1 MFEFGREL
9 RRLFGGVRSASGRAQ
24 LPGKDGFTGGDGALL
39 ELLDLKLL
47 KAEAKGADVAAGRI
61 GARDRARRLLEAAV
75 VWRELARRTGNAE
88 ALRKAAANAERAAD
102 AYAGAHRQQ
111 GWSRARLEQANC
123 ALLGSELFGDGG
135 LEAAAEKA
143 AVEAQR
149 AGGPA
154 GMLAL
159 AALAQIHARR
169 TIASG
174 GAADARAAA
183 RLFNDPIA
191 MLEGAGRRDAHLKL
205 AGAEARL
212 VRCDLLIGAG
222 LRLKDE
228 DLIRA
233 GLGDLTAAEERLDA
247 AYEPLT
253 LSRIA
258 IAKAAAKAALGE
270 MTGDL
275 ARLARSVSALATALD
290 ALGRDQSPLDWARGQ
305 ISLGR
310 ALTQLG
316 EATENETAFAKALS
330 CYDRAGLV
338 LRDAPGLVVRAEAA
352 NGRGLALARLAELTG
367 DTRVLDKAEA
377 AFKAELVTG
386 PHRADPVTWA
396 MLQVQLGQVYVT
408 RLGLTHRDRGE
419 RAAAA
424 MAFQA
429 AMDVFGEEGLRSLT
443 AIAAEGLER
452 LAAVKVS

>member
-9 RRLFGGVRSASGRAQ
+9 RRLFGGGRGQ
-24 LPGKDGFTGGDGALL
+24 FPGKDGLTGGDGALL
-39 ELLDLKLL
+39 ELLDLKML

-75 VWRELARRTGNAE
+75 VWRELARRTGDAE
-88 ALRKAAANAERAAD
+88 ALRKAAANAERAAE
-102 AYAGAHRQQ
+102 AFAGNHRQQ
-111 GWSRARLEQANC
+111 GWSRARLEQASC
-123 ALLGSELFGDGG
+123 ALLGAELFGDTG

-149 AGGPA
+149 GGGAA

-159 AALAQIHARR
+159 AAIAQIQARR
-169 TIASG
+169 SIASG
-174 GAADARAAA
+174 GTAEARAAV

-205 AGAEARL
+205 AGADARL
-212 VRCDLLIGAG
+212 VRSELLVGAG

-247 AYEPLT
+247 SYEPLS
-253 LSRIA
+253 LARIA
-258 IAKAAAKAALGE
+258 VAKAAAQAALGE

-290 ALGRDQSPLDWARGQ
+290 ALGRDQSPLDWAKGQ
-305 ISLGR
+305 TALGR
-310 ALTQLG
+310 ALAQLG

-330 CYDRAGLV
+330 CYDRAGMV
-338 LRDAPGLVVRAEAA
+338 LREAPGLVIRAEAA
-352 NGRGLALARLAELTG
+352 NGRGQTLARLAELTG
-367 DTRVLDKAEA
+367 DVRVLDKAEN
-377 AFKAELVTG
+377 AFKAELVAG
-386 PHRADPVTWA
+386 PHRTDPVTWA

-408 RLGLTHRDRGE
+408 RLNLSGRDRGE

-429 AMDVFGEEGLRSLT
+429 ALDVFAEEGLRSLS
-443 AIAAEGLER
+443 AIAAEGLDR

>member
-9 RRLFGGVRSASGRAQ
+9 RRLFSGARAQ
-24 LPGKDGFTGGDGALL
+24 FPSKDGLTGGDGALL
-39 ELLDLKLL
+39 ELLDLKML

-61 GARDRARRLLEAAV
+61 GVRDRARRLLEAAI

-88 ALRKAAANAERAAD
+88 ARRKAAATAEKAAE

-123 ALLGSELFGDGG
+123 ALLGADLFGDSG

-143 AVEAQR
+143 AAEAQR
-149 AGGPA
+149 VGGAA
-154 GMLAL
+154 GMLAM
-159 AALAQIHARR
+159 ATLAQIKARR
-169 TIASG
+169 ALVSG
-174 GAADARAAA
+174 GAAEARVAA

-205 AGAEARL
+205 AGADARMI
-212 VRCDLLIGAG
+212 RCDLLVGAG

-233 GLGDLTAAEERLDA
+233 ALGDLAAAEERLDA

-253 LSRIA
+253 LARIA
-258 IAKAAAKAALGE
+258 IAKASAKAALGE

-290 ALGRDQSPLDWARGQ
+290 ALGREQSPLDWARGQ
-305 ISLGR
+305 SSLGR
-310 ALTQLG
+310 ALAQLG

-330 CYDRAGLV
+330 CYDRAGVMLRDEAGLV
-338 LRDAPGLVVRAEAA
+338 LRAEVA

-367 DTRVLDKAEA
+367 DVKVLDKAEA
-377 AFKAELVTG
+377 AFKAELMAG
-386 PHRADPVTWA
+386 PHRTDPVTWA

-408 RLGLTHRDRGE
+408 RLSLTGRDRGE

-429 AMDVFGEEGLRSLT
+429 AIDVFGEEGLRSLS
-443 AIAAEGLER
+443 AIACEGLER
-452 LAAVKVS
+452 LAAAKVS

>member
-9 RRLFGGVRSASGRAQ
+9 RRLFGGARATF
-24 LPGKDGFTGGDGALL
+24 PGKDGFTGGDGALL
-39 ELLDLKLL
+39 ELLDLRML
-47 KAEAKGADVAAGRI
+47 KSEAKGADVAAGRI

-75 VWRELARRTGNAE
+75 VWRELARRTGAAE
-88 ALRKAAANAERAAD
+88 ALRHAAACAERAAD

-111 GWSRARLEQANC
+111 GWSRARLEQASC

-159 AALAQIHARR
+159 AALAQIQARR
-169 TIASG
+169 TIANG
-174 GAADARAAA
+174 GGADARAAA

-205 AGAEARL
+205 AGADARL

-233 GLGDLTAAEERLDA
+233 ALGDLTAAEERLDA

-275 ARLARSVSALATALD
+275 ARLARSVSALATSLD

-330 CYDRAGLV
+330 CYDRASLV

-352 NGRGLALARLAELTG
+352 NGRGLALTRLAELTG
-367 DTRVLDKAEA
+367 DVRVLDKAEA
-377 AFKAELVTG
+377 AFKTELTAG
-386 PHRADPVTWA
+386 PHRTDPVTWA

>member
-9 RRLFGGVRSASGRAQ
+9 RRLFGGARAQ
-24 LPGKDGFTGGDGALL
+24 FPGKDGLTGGDGALL
-39 ELLDLKLL
+39 ELLDLRML

-75 VWRELARRTGNAE
+75 VWRELARRTGSAE
-88 ALRKAAANAERAAD
+88 ALRKAAASAERAAD

-111 GWSRARLEQANC
+111 GWSRARLEQASC

-149 AGGPA
+149 TGGAA

-159 AALAQIHARR
+159 SALAQIQARR

-191 MLEGAGRRDAHLKL
+191 MLESAGRRDAYLRL

-222 LRLKDE
+222 MRLKDE
-228 DLIRA
+228 DLVRA

-253 LSRIA
+253 LARIA

-275 ARLARSVSALATALD
+275 ARLARAVSALATALD

-305 ISLGR
+305 TALGR
-310 ALTQLG
+310 SLTQLG

-330 CYDRAGLV
+330 CYDRASLM

-352 NGRGLALARLAELTG
+352 NGRGQALTRLAELTG
-367 DTRVLDKAEA
+367 DVRVLDKAEA
-377 AFKAELVTG
+377 AFKTELAAG
-386 PHRADPVTWA
+386 PHRTDPVTWA

>member
-9 RRLFGGVRSASGRAQ
+9 RRLFGGARSLTDRVQ

-39 ELLDLKLL
+39 ELLDLKML
-47 KAEAKGADVAAGRI
+47 KAEAKGADVASGRI
-61 GARDRARRLLEAAV
+61 GVRDRARRMLEAAI
-75 VWRELARRTGNAE
+75 VWRELARRTGSAE

-111 GWSRARLEQANC
+111 GWARARLEQASC
-123 ALLGSELFGDGG
+123 ALLGSELFGDSG

-143 AVEAQR
+143 ASEAQR
-149 AGGPA
+149 AGGAA

-159 AALAQIHARR
+159 ALLAQIHARR
-169 TIASG
+169 TISSS
-174 GAADARAAA
+174 GAAEARTAA

-205 AGAEARL
+205 AGAAARL
-212 VRCDLLIGAG
+212 VRSEMLVGAG

-247 AYEPLT
+247 AYEPLM
-253 LSRIA
+253 LSRIT
-258 IAKAAAKAALGE
+258 IAKSAAKAALGE

-290 ALGRDQSPLDWARGQ
+290 ALGRDQSPLDWAIGQ
-305 ISLGR
+305 TALGR
-310 ALTQLG
+310 ALAQLG
-316 EATENETAFAKALS
+316 EATENETAFGKALS

-352 NGRGLALARLAELTG
+352 NGRALTLARLAELTG
-367 DTRVLDKAEA
+367 DVRVLDKAEA
-377 AFKAELVTG
+377 AFKSELIAG
-386 PHRADPVTWA
+386 PHRTDPVTWA

-408 RLGLTHRDRGE
+408 RLGITHRDRGE

>member
-9 RRLFGGVRSASGRAQ
+9 RRLFGGARVQFPS
-24 LPGKDGFTGGDGALL
+24 KDGLTGGDGALL
-39 ELLDLKLL
+39 ELLDLKML

-61 GARDRARRLLEAAV
+61 GVRDRARRLLEAAI

-88 ALRKAAANAERAAD
+88 ALRKAAATAEKAAE

-111 GWSRARLEQANC
+111 GWSRARLEQASC
-123 ALLGSELFGDGG
+123 ALLGAELFGDSG

-149 AGGPA
+149 VGGAA
-154 GMLAL
+154 GMLAM
-159 AALAQIHARR
+159 AALAQIKARR
-169 TIASG
+169 TLASG
-174 GAADARAAA
+174 GAPEARAAA

-191 MLEGAGRRDAHLKL
+191 MLEGAGRRDPHLKL
-205 AGAEARL
+205 AGADTRL
-212 VRCDLLIGAG
+212 VRCELLVGAG

-233 GLGDLTAAEERLDA
+233 ALGDLTAAEERLDVS
-247 AYEPLT
+247 YEPLT
-253 LSRIA
+253 LARIA
-258 IAKAAAKAALGE
+258 IAKASAKAALGE

-290 ALGRDQSPLDWARGQ
+290 SLGREQSPFDWARGQ
-305 ISLGR
+305 SALGR
-310 ALTQLG
+310 ALAQLG

-330 CYDRAGLV
+330 CYDRAGVVLRDEPGLV
-338 LRDAPGLVVRAEAA
+338 LRAEVA

-367 DTRVLDKAEA
+367 DVRVLDKAEA
-377 AFKAELVTG
+377 AFKAELIAG
-386 PHRADPVTWA
+386 PHRTDPVTWA

-408 RLGLTHRDRGE
+408 RLNLTGRDRGE

-429 AMDVFGEEGLRSLT
+429 AIDVFGEEGLRSLS
-443 AIAAEGLER
+443 AIACEGLER
-452 LAAVKVS
+452 LAAAKVS

>member
-9 RRLFGGVRSASGRAQ
+9 RRLFGGSKGPFPS
-24 LPGKDGFTGGDGALL
+24 KDGLTGGDGALL
-39 ELLDLKLL
+39 ELLDLKML

-61 GARDRARRLLEAAV
+61 GARDRPRRLLEAAV
-75 VWRELARRTGNAE
+75 VWRELARRTGDAA

-102 AYAGAHRQQ
+102 GFAAAHRNQP
-111 GWSRARLEQANC
+111 WARARLEQASC
-123 ALLGSELFGDGG
+123 ALLGAELFGDAG

-143 AVEAQR
+143 AAEAQR
-149 AGGPA
+149 AGGAA

-159 AALAQIHARR
+159 SLLAQIRARR
-169 TIASG
+169 TINAG
-174 GAADARAAA
+174 GAAEARAAA

-191 MLEGAGRRDAHLKL
+191 MLESAGRRDAHLKL

-212 VRCDLLIGAG
+212 ARCELLMGAG

-233 GLGDLTAAEERLDA
+233 GIGDLTAAEERLDA

-253 LSRIA
+253 LARVA

-275 ARLARSVSALATALD
+275 TRLARAVNELAGALD
-290 ALGRDQSPLDWARGQ
+290 GLGREQSQLDWACGQ
-305 ISLGR
+305 NALAR
-310 ALTQLG
+310 ALAQLG
-316 EATENETAFAKALS
+316 EATENETAFAKALA
-330 CYDRAGLV
+330 CYDRANLV
-338 LRDAPGLVVRAEAA
+338 LREAPGLVVRAEVA

-367 DTRVLDKAEA
+367 DVKVLDAAEA
-377 AFKAELVTG
+377 AFKAELAGG
-386 PHRADPVTWA
+386 PHRTDPVTWA

-408 RLGLTHRDRGE
+408 RLNLAGRDRGE

-424 MAFQA
+424 LAFQA
-429 AMDVFGEEGLRSLT
+429 ALDVFGEEGLRSLS

-452 LAAVKVS
+452 LAAAKVG

>member
-9 RRLFGGVRSASGRAQ
+9 RRLFGSAKAQ
-24 LPGKDGFTGGDGALL
+24 FPSKDGLTGGDGALL
-39 ELLDLKLL
+39 ELLDLKML
-47 KAEAKGADVAAGRI
+47 KAEGKGADVAAGRI
-61 GARDRARRLLEAAV
+61 GARDRPRRLLESAI
-75 VWRELARRTGNAE
+75 VWRELARRSGDAG
-88 ALRKAAANAERAAD
+88 ALRKAAATAERAAE
-102 AYAGAHRQQ
+102 AYAGVHRQQ
-111 GWSRARLEQANC
+111 GWSRARLEQASC
-123 ALLGSELFGDGG
+123 ALLGAELFGDTG

-143 AVEAQR
+143 AGEAQR

-159 AALAQIHARR
+159 SLLAQIRARR
-169 TIASG
+169 TINSG
-174 GAADARAAA
+174 GAAEARAAA
-183 RLFNDPIA
+183 RVFNDPIA

-212 VRCDLLIGAG
+212 IRCELMVGAG

-253 LSRIA
+253 LSRIS
-258 IAKAAAKAALGE
+258 IAKAGAKAALGE

-275 ARLARSVSALATALD
+275 ARLARAVSTLATALD
-290 ALGRDQSPLDWARGQ
+290 ALGREQSPLDWAKGQ
-305 ISLGR
+305 TALAR
-310 ALTQLG
+310 ALAQLG
-316 EATENETAFAKALS
+316 EATENETAFAKSLA
-330 CYDRAGLV
+330 CYDRANLV

-352 NGRGLALARLAELTG
+352 NGRGMTLSRLAELTG
-367 DTRVLDKAEA
+367 DVKVLDAAEA
-377 AFKAELVTG
+377 AFKGELIAG
-386 PHRADPVTWA
+386 PHRTDPVTWA
-396 MLQVQLGQVYVT
+396 MLQIQLGQVYVT
-408 RLGLTHRDRGE
+408 RLNLTHRDRGE

-429 AMDVFGEEGLRSLT
+429 AQDVFGEEGLRSLT

>member
-9 RRLFGGVRSASGRAQ
+9 RRLFSHARAQ
-24 LPGKDGFTGGDGALL
+24 LPSKDGLTGGDGALL
-39 ELLDLKLL
+39 ELLDLKML
-47 KAEAKGADVAAGRI
+47 KNEARGADVAAGRI
-61 GARDRARRLLEAAV
+61 GTRDRPRRLLEAAV

-88 ALRKAAANAERAAD
+88 ALRKAAANAERAAETF
-102 AYAGAHRQQ
+102 AGAHRQQ
-111 GWSRARLEQANC
+111 GWARARLEQACC
-123 ALLGSELFGDGG
+123 ALLGAELFGDSG

-149 AGGPA
+149 AGGAA
-154 GMLAL
+154 GMMAL
-159 AALAQIHARR
+159 AALAQIQARR
-169 TIASG
+169 ALGAG
-174 GAADARAAA
+174 GAAEARAAA

-205 AGAEARL
+205 AGAQARL
-212 VRCDLLIGAG
+212 VRCELLIGAG

-233 GLGDLTAAEERLDA
+233 GLGDLTAAEERLDG

-258 IAKAAAKAALGE
+258 IAKAAGKASLGE
-270 MTGDL
+270 MNGDL
-275 ARLARSVSALATALD
+275 AKLARSVSALASALD
-290 ALGRDQSPLDWARGQ
+290 ALGRDQSPLDWACGQ
-305 ISLGR
+305 IALGR
-310 ALTQLG
+310 ALAQLG
-316 EATENETAFAKALS
+316 EATENETAFAKSLS
-330 CYDRAGLV
+330 CYDRAALV
-338 LRDAPGLVVRAEAA
+338 LRDAPGLVVRAEGA
-352 NGRGLALARLAELTG
+352 NGRGLALTRLAELTG
-367 DTRVLDKAEA
+367 DVKVLDRAEA
-377 AFKAELVTG
+377 AFKTELAAG
-386 PHRADPVTWA
+386 PHRTDPVTWA

-443 AIAAEGLER
+443 AIAADGLER